1 MPIRS
6 PALRSAASLYFSL
19 PVQLAVSQL
28 THHLLIVAFW
38 GFLFLLV
45 TGNFMGG
52 YGGHHLL
59 LEPEY
64 GASGRVS
71 TLSMLLMG
79 VALGLFTLAYQMTC
93 YILDGYRFFFI
104 AQLKR
109 PFRVFALNNFILP
122 TAFWGTYVGLFVRF
136 QVDQA
141 KIPPAEVVPWVLGLI
156 AGGIGVL
163 LLAIAYFTYTDANV
177 KITERIGTR
186 LHMGLDRPVR
196 VVRRAMLAIEQPVRV
211 DVYFGGYLNWRL
223 QRAPARIRGDYRPML
238 RVLTRNHG
246 NALVILGLFGVLLAV
261 LAGLRDDARFQLPSG
276 VSLLLW
282 LALLLM
288 LVGAINYWFRRVG
301 LLAVLGLAGL
311 FLFLNNY
318 EPFVGRHEAIGLN
331 YATPPARYTQ
341 QALALLARPERLRR
355 DLDSSVAML
364 EAWRA
369 RYRAHYGPQARP
381 KLVVVA
387 TSGGGLRSATWTLT
401 ALQAM
406 DSVMGGQLP
415 LHLRLISGASGGMM
429 GATYWREL
437 LLDSSQTLAQR
448 SRPEHAE
455 RISRDLLNPITF
467 AMLANV
473 FTPARHLEDDGDRFD
488 ADRGYVMEQNFIAH
502 TGRFAG
508 RRLRDYVA
516 PERQGRIPQIIY
528 SPAITNDGRQL
539 LVASQPVSYLMK
551 AMRFNDV
558 YHNEIPSVDFQAL
571 MAGHDPGRLRITTA
585 MRMSASF
592 PYVMPFIELPTEP
605 PVQVMDAGAIDNF
618 GVYVAT
624 QWLFAH
630 RAWLDAHTSG
640 VVIVQVRDT
649 RRESGFVASAP
660 NSIAERTLGVFG
672 NAYHAFARSKDFQ
685 NDHLL
690 SYTRTTLNVPVQV
703 LDLQYIPSQ
712 PMKEASLSFHL
723 TDFERADVIA
733 SIRHCENRRTL
744 HLLGQLIHPRW
755 PTQPLPDDCF
765 PTPARPGDWPGQ

>member
-28 THHLLIVAFW
+28 THHLLIVSFW

-71 TLSMLLMG
+71 FTAMLLMG

-122 TAFWGTYVGLFVRF
+122 TAFWATYIARFVRF
-136 QVDQA
+136 QIDEA
-141 KIPPAEVVPWVLGLI
+141 KVPPADVVPWVAGLI
-156 AGGIGVL
+156 VGGVGVL
-163 LLAIAYFTYTDANV
+163 LLAIVYFTYTDANV
-177 KITERIGTR
+177 KLTERLGTR
-186 LHMGLDRPVR
+186 LHMGIDRPVR
-196 VVRRAMLAIEQPVRV
+196 VVRRAMLAMEQPVRV
-211 DVYFGGYLNWRL
+211 DVYFGGYLSWRL
-223 QRAPARIRGDYRPML
+223 QRAPSRVRGDYRPML
-238 RVLTRNHG
+238 KVLTRNHG
-246 NALVILGLFGVLLAV
+246 NALVILGLFVVLLAV
-261 LAGLRDDARFQLPSG
+261 LSSLRDDPRFQMPSG

-282 LALLLM
+282 LALLVM
-288 LVGAINYWFRRVG
+288 LVGAINFWFRKIG
-301 LLAVLGLAGL
+301 LIAVLALFL
-311 FLFLNNY
+311 SFLFLNNY
-318 EPFVGRHEAIGLN
+318 EPFVGRHDAIGLN
-331 YATPPARYTQ
+331 YTPRPARYSQ
-341 QALALLARPERLRR
+341 QALALLARPEHLQR
-355 DLDSSVAML
+355 DLDSSIAML

-369 RYRAHYGPQARP
+369 RYQAQYGPTARP
-381 KLVVVA
+381 KLIVLA

-401 ALQAM
+401 ALQAI
-406 DSVMGGQLP
+406 DSVLDGQLP
-415 LHLRLISGASGGMM
+415 LHLRLVSGASGGMM

-437 LLDSSQTLAQR
+437 LLDSAQTPAR
-448 SRPEHAE
+448 RHHAEHAE
-455 RISRDLLNPITF
+455 RLSRDLLNPITF

-488 ADRGYVMEQNFIAH
+488 ADRGYVMEENFIKN
-502 TGRFAG
+502 TGRFEG
-508 RRLRDYVA
+508 KRLRDYVR
-516 PERQGRIPQIIY
+516 PEREGRIPQIIY

-558 YHNEIPSVDFQAL
+558 YHNELPAVDFQSL

-592 PYVMPFIELPTEP
+592 PYVMPFIQLPTDP

-630 RAWLDAHTSG
+630 RAWLDAHCSG
-640 VVIVQVRDT
+640 VIILQVRDT
-649 RRESGFVASAP
+649 RREGGFVQSAP
-660 NSIAERTLGVFG
+660 NSILDRTLGVFG

-685 NDHLL
+685 NDYLL

-703 LDLQYIPSQ
+703 LDLQYIPSE

-723 TDFERADVIA
+723 TDFERADVIQ
-733 SIRHCENRRTL
+733 SIHHCDNRRTL
-744 HLLGQLIHPRW
+744 NLLRQLIRPQA
-755 PTQPLPDDCF
+755 PGEALPQDCF
-765 PTPARPGDWPGQ
+765 PTPARPGDWPTR